1 MEMILFTNKA
11 SKRKKDRQGR
21 DGFTGTKPGVFDP
34 LLPPPLCSNKHP
46 TTSQSNS
53 LQPNNS
59 TTQQLNNSTPQ
70 QLNTS
75 TPQRL
80 YFDSDTQMLPAIITT
95 TTSDSSSAF
104 LFPVI
109 SLYSVIPQMLDTIV
123 GPQQMIGNEIVSPV
137 YAFA

>member
-1 MEMILFTNKA
+1 MRCSLHGMEVKLFTKPLKERKSMDA
-11 SKRKKDRQGR
+11 QKRSLACSIHS
-21 DGFTGTKPGVFDP
+21 PS
-34 LLPPPLCSNKHP
+34 LHCSNKHR
-46 TTSQSNS
+46 TTHSNS
-53 LQPNNS
+53 LQPNN
-59 TTQQLNNSTPQ
+59 
-70 QLNTS
+70 
-75 TPQRL
+75 QRL